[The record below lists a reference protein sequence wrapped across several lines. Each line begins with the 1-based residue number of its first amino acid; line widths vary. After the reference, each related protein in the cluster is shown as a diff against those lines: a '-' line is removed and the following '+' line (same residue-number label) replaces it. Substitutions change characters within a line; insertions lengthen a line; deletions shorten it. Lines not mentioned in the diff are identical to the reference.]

1 MKPQK
6 PLKPKPKPAK
16 AKAKSERHFQWG
28 AGLHSPP
35 TLHKNS
41 DPNACDTPVLERA
54 RGQRKGMPAR
64 ESTRVNEASK
74 LLRARYA
81 RSPKSCKIL
90 HGTSHRCPRREMEVV
105 GADAGQLHTCALN
118 CMCLGVGTPSQEMKT
133 KPNQSEPN
141 RTHASTG
148 VASLLSC
155 LLPHKSQPQ
164 KSIKPR
170 CHLHRQ
176 QAGVEAERGKKGDRV
191 YGVLSLSLF

>member
-1 MKPQK
+1 
-6 PLKPKPKPAK
+6 
-16 AKAKSERHFQWG
+16 
-28 AGLHSPP
+28 
-35 TLHKNS
+35 
-41 DPNACDTPVLERA
+41 
-54 RGQRKGMPAR
+54 MPAR

-90 HGTSHRCPRREMEVV
+90 HGTSHRCPRRELEVV

-176 QAGVEAERGKKGDRV
+176 QAGIEAERGKRGDRV
-191 YGVLSLSLF
+191 YGVFSLSLLNFRMYLFQPQHALWPHIMRPRRPALLMEPCKLKPKLKWQIPFPSLLSPLSQHN